1 MLRTQYFT
9 VRDPLIFGRDGLL
22 VKKYITLKKTA
33 IALCLQSV
41 IYGGAHA
48 GTARDDIDYNIY
60 RNFAE
65 NRGPFTPGATDVPIY
80 LKNGML
86 LGTLDAAPMPDWS
99 GLITLGF
106 AQLISPQ
113 YIATANHNKG
123 FRGVQFGYN
132 NAVGEVLDNREYNY
146 KKVAHN
152 FRMQIDKYGNEYNGD
167 FITPRLNKLVTE
179 AIPIGM
185 TPLPWSTFEDKSRF
199 PVFYRAGAGTQNI
212 QSADGSKTNLA
223 GAYVWR
229 TGGTINDGMT
239 YEKNTFLGVGTNKNL
254 FTDKH
259 LPLPI
264 YTEGGD
270 SGSPLL
276 GWDTV
281 ENKWVFVGEL
291 FGSSVSHSFWHQG
304 TYDFYQQLIAS
315 NTDADV
321 TNADS
326 SADIQWNAASLD
338 QGDQSWVWHGTD
350 TTVADADYVSP
361 GLSALNAGKDLTFNG
376 VGGTLVLN
384 QHVDMGAGVLTF
396 DNNYTVKAA
405 TTQTWVGGGLIV
417 NGGHEVLW
425 QTNGLA
431 GDSLHKLGT
440 GTLHIN
446 GNGINAGEL
455 SVGEGTVL
463 LDQQADAAGKVQAFQ
478 AVDIVSGRATLVLAD
493 SQQVNPDTI
502 YFGFRGGRLDVN
514 GNAIGFSHIHN
525 VDNGAQLVNH
535 NLTAT
540 STVTVT
546 AANALDVTLTA
557 EGTARNQ
564 AVKYDF
570 FKGKLGE
577 DDASRNNGRLSFT
590 FAPTTGDRLLELSGG
605 GNLNGDINVSGGTL
619 LLSGYADLNADN
631 SLYAWQQKRYL
642 LENVNVGPAAIFKLG
657 NHASLVGSIHA
668 DADSVVTLGTVT
680 TADTG
685 DLRAYTSECL
695 VADKVA
701 CTYGGAQQ
709 GDISTLMV
717 GDVSLDDGSHLL
729 IGRAQFAGGVE
740 GADNSQVE
748 LTSQAQWQLQQN
760 SRVGRLTLQPG
771 AQLAFA
777 SHDQQFKHLT
787 IHDAFT
793 AGGTVALRTNL
804 YDGTADG
811 ISANSK
817 VSGDLLLAITDIS
830 APQPATAK
838 PVAYLPLLAMAIP
851 DQPGFNVSLSNGYV
865 DVGNYRYLL
874 QNQTAGSPSWG
885 LYNAL
890 LAAQPTEQQH
900 WTSRSANAILSDN
913 DTHFESLI
921 NDQAQLQGYLDRL
934 SPANSGLWV
943 DSKTTSNRFASE
955 GVRPRS
961 QQFTLQR
968 VGGDRIVFLDDSSL
982 LLGAA
987 LGRSSAEGKFD
998 QGASNNGSA
1007 TTASVYGKWLFPSRV
1022 FVTGSLGYSRYSNK
1036 LEVLDKTAID
1046 RRAWIS
1052 SLGLGYAL
1060 DVAGFTA
1067 QPSVTAAVIY
1077 TPSVSY
1083 KVDGSAV
1090 EPASRMAQQYRAG
1103 LKLSKAFEL
1112 ADTPLT
1118 PWLEF
1123 GYSHTHRD
1131 AAQVAIGSGTFESF
1145 GREESAQL
1153 SAGMTVG
1160 LGRSVEVSAYG
1171 GYAQGSFVDA
1181 QGNAGLALK
1190 WLF

>member
-1 MLRTQYFT
+1 MRNT
-9 VRDPLIFGRDGLL
+9 
-22 VKKYITLKKTA
+22 ITLKKTTL
-33 IALCLQSV
+33 ALVLQSV
-41 IYGGAHA
+41 IYGVAHA
-48 GTARDDIDYNIY
+48 GTVRDDIDYNIY

-65 NRGPFTPGATDVPIY
+65 NRGQFKPGATDIPIY
-80 LKNGML
+80 LKNGVL
-86 LGTLDAAPMPDWS
+86 LGTLNAAPMPDWS

-113 YIATANHNKG
+113 YIASANHNKG
-123 FRGVQFGYN
+123 FRAVQFGYS
-132 NAVGEVLDNREYNY
+132 NAAGEVLDNREYNY

-152 FRMQIDKYGNEYNGD
+152 FRMQVDEYGNEYNGD

-179 AIPIGM
+179 AIPVGM
-185 TPLPWSTFEDKSRF
+185 TALPWSTFEDKSRF
-199 PVFYRAGAGTQNI
+199 PVFYRAGAGTQNM
-212 QSADGSKTNLA
+212 QSADGTKTNLA
-223 GAYVWR
+223 GAYEWR
-229 TGGTINDGMT
+229 TGGTINDGTT

-264 YTEGGD
+264 YAEGGD

-291 FGSSVSHSFWHQG
+291 YGSSVSHTFWHQG
-304 TYDFYQQLIAS
+304 TYEFYQQLIAS
-315 NTDADV
+315 NTDPDV

-326 SADIQWNAASLD
+326 RADIQWNAATLD
-338 QGDQSWVWHGTD
+338 QGAQSWAWHGAD
-350 TTVADADYVSP
+350 TTVADADYVLP

-384 QHVDMGAGVLTF
+384 QDVDMGAGVLTF
-396 DNNYTVKAA
+396 NNNYTVKAA
-405 TTQTWVGGGLIV
+405 TAQTWVGGGLIV

-431 GDSLHKLGT
+431 DDSLHKLGA

-446 GNGINAGEL
+446 GSGINLGEL

-493 SQQVNPDTI
+493 SQQVNPDSI

-514 GNAIGFSHIHN
+514 GNAISFNHIHN

-535 NLTAT
+535 NLTAA
-540 STVTVT
+540 STVTLT
-546 AANALDVTLTA
+546 GANALDVTLTA
-557 EGTARNQ
+557 DGTARKQ

-577 DDASRNNGRLSFT
+577 DDASLSNGRLSFT
-590 FAPTTGDRLLELSGG
+590 FAPATGDRLLELSGG
-605 GNLNGDINVSGGTL
+605 SNLNGDISVSGGTL

-642 LENVNVGPAAIFKLG
+642 LENVNVGSNATFKLG
-657 NHASLVGSIHA
+657 NHANLVGSIHA
-668 DADSVVTLGTVT
+668 AAGSLVTLGTVT
-680 TADTG
+680 TADTS

-695 VADKVA
+695 VADKVT
-701 CTYGGAQQ
+701 CTYGSAQR
-709 GDISTLMV
+709 GDISTFMA
-717 GDVSLDDGSHLL
+717 GDVALDDDSQLL
-729 IGRAQFAGGVE
+729 IGRAQLAGGIH
-740 GADNSQVE
+740 GSNSSQVE

-760 SRVGRLTLQPG
+760 STVGRLTLQPG

-777 SHDQQFKHLT
+777 SADQQFKSLT
-787 IHDAFT
+787 INDALK
-793 AGGTVALRTNL
+793 AEGTVALRTNL
-804 YDGTADG
+804 YDGTADR
-811 ISANSK
+811 ITANSK

-830 APQPATAK
+830 TPQLTTVK

-851 DQPGFNVSLSNGYV
+851 DQPGFNVRLSNGFM

-874 QNQTAGSPSWG
+874 QNPTAGSPSWG

-934 SPANSGLWV
+934 TPANSGLWL

-968 VGGDRIVFLDDSSL
+968 VGGDRIVTLGDSSL
-982 LLGAA
+982 LLGVA
-987 LGRSSAEGKFD
+987 LAQSSAEGKFD
-998 QGASNNGSA
+998 QGASNKASA
-1007 TTASVYGKWLFPSRV
+1007 ATASLYGKWWLPSRV
-1022 FVTGSLGYSRYSNK
+1022 FVTGSLGYNHYSNE
-1036 LEVLDKTAID
+1036 LDVLGKTDID

-1052 SLGLGYAL
+1052 SLGLGYSL
-1060 DVAGFTA
+1060 DVGGFTA
-1067 QPSVTAAVIY
+1067 QPSVTAALIY
-1077 TPSVSY
+1077 TPGISY
-1083 KVDGSAV
+1083 RVDGSTV
-1090 EPASRMAQQYRAG
+1090 EPTSRMAQQYRAG
-1103 LKLSKAFEL
+1103 LKLSKSFVL

-1118 PWLEF
+1118 PWLDL

-1131 AAQVAIGSGTFESF
+1131 AAQVAIGNGSFESF
-1145 GREESAQL
+1145 GREESAQV
-1153 SAGMTVG
+1153 SAGITVG
-1160 LGRSVEVSAYG
+1160 LGQSVEVTAYG